1 MKSRLAIF
9 AAIVCLAS
17 PPVAAQVFSWDP
29 LKDVQE
35 VLPEGTPSEGKIISA
50 RVQVREMAQDAL
62 ASLYE
67 IAPGTR
73 RVIER
78 AAGYAVFS
86 TFGIKLLF
94 AGGQQGKGV
103 VVNNRTHRQTFMK
116 MVGVQAGLGFGV
128 ARTRL
133 IFIFETVN
141 SMQSF
146 INQGW
151 EFGASG
157 SLSAAADSQGGMF
170 TGSVSVSP
178 GVFVYQITDTGL
190 AAQIT
195 ATGTR
200 FFKDD
205 ALN

>member
-1 MKSRLAIF
+1 MKHLF
-9 AAIVCLAS
+9 ALVTATIVLCLS
-17 PPVAAQVFSWDP
+17 GGAAY
-29 LKDVQE
+29 
-35 VLPEGTPSEGKIISA
+35 
-50 RVQVREMAQDAL
+50 AQDETAL
-62 ASLYE
+62 IQSRQEIRELAQDSLSTLYE
-67 IAPGTR
+67 YQPAAR
-73 RVIER
+73 YAIEH

-86 TFGIKLLF
+86 TFGIKLFF

-128 ARTRL
+128 AKTRL
-133 IFIFETVN
+133 IFVFETASSLQN
-141 SMQSF
+141 F
-146 INQGW
+146 INLGW

-157 SLSAAADSQGGMF
+157 SLSATAEQQGGMF
-170 TGSVSVSP
+170 NGSASVMP

-195 ATGTR
+195 ATGTK

>member
-1 MKSRLAIF
+1 M
-9 AAIVCLAS
+9 
-17 PPVAAQVFSWDP
+17 
-29 LKDVQE
+29 
-35 VLPEGTPSEGKIISA
+35 
-50 RVQVREMAQDAL
+50 
-62 ASLYE
+62 
-67 IAPGTR
+67 
-73 RVIER
+73 
-78 AAGYAVFS
+78 
-86 TFGIKLLF
+86 
-94 AGGQQGKGV
+94 

-128 ARTRL
+128 AKTRL
-133 IFIFETVN
+133 IFVFETVN
-141 SMQSF
+141 SLQSF

-195 ATGTR
+195 ASGTK

-205 ALN
+205 SLN

>member
-1 MKSRLAIF
+1 MQRRTALAAAALSLMLSSAAVQAQDETALIQSRN
-9 AAIVCLAS
+9 
-17 PPVAAQVFSWDP
+17 
-29 LKDVQE
+29 E
-35 VLPEGTPSEGKIISA
+35 
-50 RVQVREMAQDAL
+50 VREAAMDAL
-62 ASLYE
+62 STLYE
-67 IAPGTR
+67 FQPAAR
-73 RVIER
+73 YAIEH

-116 MVGVQAGLGFGV
+116 MVGLQAGLGFGI
-128 ARTRL
+128 AKTRL
-133 IFIFETVN
+133 VFIFETASSLQNFV
-141 SMQSF
+141 
-146 INQGW
+146 NQGW

-157 SLSAAADSQGGMF
+157 SLAAAADRQGGMF
-170 TGSVSVSP
+170 IGAVSVMP

-195 ATGTR
+195 ASGTK

>member
-1 MKSRLAIF
+1 MSRFLRFLSLWLGAVLMALSF
-9 AAIVCLAS
+9 GVH
-17 PPVAAQVFSWDP
+17 AQD
-29 LKDVQE
+29 E
-35 VLPEGTPSEGKIISA
+35 SA
-50 RVQVREMAQDAL
+50 VIQTRNEIREATQDAL
-62 ASLYE
+62 ATLYE
-67 IAPGTR
+67 FQPSARYAIDH
-73 RVIER
+73 
-78 AAGYAVFS
+78 AAGYGVFS
-86 TFGIKLLF
+86 ATGIKLLF
-94 AGGQQGKGV
+94 AGGRQGRGM
-103 VVNNRTHRQTFMK
+103 VVNNRTHRQTFMR
-116 MVGVQAGLGFGV
+116 MIGVQAGLGLGI

-133 IFIFETVN
+133 IFVFET
-141 SMQSF
+141 QSALQNF

-157 SLSAAADSQGGMF
+157 SLAAAAGGEGGMF
-170 TGSVSVSP
+170 NGAVSVAP

>member
-1 MKSRLAIF
+1 MSLQNGRDT
-9 AAIVCLAS
+9 S
-17 PPVAAQVFSWDP
+17 
-29 LKDVQE
+29 
-35 VLPEGTPSEGKIISA
+35 
-50 RVQVREMAQDAL
+50 
-62 ASLYE
+62 ASLADHPVRIPPDARSAVE
-67 IAPGTR
+67 QAG
-73 RVIER
+73 
-78 AAGYAVFS
+78 GYAVFG

-94 AGGQQGKGV
+94 AGGQQGKGM
-103 VVNNRTHRQTFMK
+103 VVNKRTHRQTFVK

-128 ARTRL
+128 AKTRL
-133 IFIFETVN
+133 IFIFETVS

-146 INQGW
+146 IDQGW
-151 EFGASG
+151 QFGASG

-170 TGSVSVSP
+170 TGAASVSP

-195 ATGTR
+195 ATGTK

>member
-1 MKSRLAIF
+1 MRNFSRIIQATLVAVLMALSLGARAQDESAVIQSRHE
-9 AAIVCLAS
+9 IREAS
-17 PPVAAQVFSWDP
+17 
-29 LKDVQE
+29 
-35 VLPEGTPSEGKIISA
+35 
-50 RVQVREMAQDAL
+50 QDAL
-62 ASLYE
+62 ATLYE
-67 IAPGTR
+67 FQPSAR
-73 RVIER
+73 YAIEH
-78 AAGYAVFS
+78 AAGYGVFS

-94 AGGQQGKGV
+94 AGGRQGRGM
-103 VVNNRTHRQTFMK
+103 VVNNRTQRQTFMR
-116 MVGVQAGLGFGV
+116 MVGVQAGLGLGI

-133 IFIFETVN
+133 IFVFETTSALN
-141 SMQSF
+141 NF

-157 SLSAAADSQGGMF
+157 SLAAVAGGEGGMF
-170 TGSVSVSP
+170 NGAVSVAP
-178 GVFVYQITDTGL
+178 GVFAYQLTESGL

>member
-1 MKSRLAIF
+1 MSLVLRNLYAFIAMMLMALSGAVQAQDETALIQSRLEIRE
-9 AAIVCLAS
+9 AAH
-17 PPVAAQVFSWDP
+17 
-29 LKDVQE
+29 
-35 VLPEGTPSEGKIISA
+35 
-50 RVQVREMAQDAL
+50 DAL
-62 ASLYE
+62 ATLYE
-67 IAPGTR
+67 FQPGAR
-73 RVIER
+73 YAVER

-94 AGGQQGKGV
+94 AGGRQGRGV
-103 VVNNRTHRQTFMK
+103 VVNNRTSRETFMR

-133 IFIFETVN
+133 IFVFETN
-141 SMQSF
+141 SALQSF

-151 EFGASG
+151 EFGAAG
-157 SLSAAADSQGGMF
+157 SLAAAAGGEGGMF
-170 TGSVSVSP
+170 NGAVSVAP
-178 GVFVYQITDTGL
+178 GVFVFQITDTGL

-200 FFKDD
+200 FFKDT

>member
-1 MKSRLAIF
+1 MHRRIVLA
-9 AAIVCLAS
+9 AAAVGLLLCS
-17 PPVAAQVFSWDP
+17 VA
-29 LKDVQE
+29 
-35 VLPEGTPSEGKIISA
+35 
-50 RVQVREMAQDAL
+50 VRAQDEAAL
-62 ASLYE
+62 IQSRNEIREAAMDALSTLYE
-67 IAPGTR
+67 FQPEAR
-73 RVIER
+73 YAIEH

-103 VVNNRTHRQTFMK
+103 VINNRTHRQTFMK
-116 MVGVQAGLGFGV
+116 MVGLQAGLGFGV
-128 ARTRL
+128 AKTRL
-133 IFIFETVN
+133 IFVFETA
-141 SMQSF
+141 SAMQSF

-157 SLSAAADSQGGMF
+157 SLAAAADRQGGMF
-170 TGSVSVSP
+170 SGAVSVMP

-195 ATGTR
+195 ASGTK
-200 FFKDD
+200 FFRDD

>member
-1 MKSRLAIF
+1 MKRRLALTAALLCLSTAPVRAQDESAILQSRLEI
-9 AAIVCLAS
+9 
-17 PPVAAQVFSWDP
+17 
-29 LKDVQE
+29 
-35 VLPEGTPSEGKIISA
+35 
-50 RVQVREMAQDAL
+50 REAAQDAL
-62 ASLYE
+62 STLYE
-67 IAPGTR
+67 FQPAAR
-73 RVIER
+73 YAIEH

-116 MVGVQAGLGFGV
+116 MVGLQAGLGFGI
-128 ARTRL
+128 AKTRL
-133 IFIFETVN
+133 IFVFETVN
-141 SMQSF
+141 SLQSF

-178 GVFVYQITDTGL
+178 GVFIYQITDTGL

-195 ATGTR
+195 ASGSK

-205 ALN
+205 SLN

>member
-1 MKSRLAIF
+1 M
-9 AAIVCLAS
+9 
-17 PPVAAQVFSWDP
+17 
-29 LKDVQE
+29 
-35 VLPEGTPSEGKIISA
+35 
-50 RVQVREMAQDAL
+50 
-62 ASLYE
+62 
-67 IAPGTR
+67 
-73 RVIER
+73 
-78 AAGYAVFS
+78 
-86 TFGIKLLF
+86 
-94 AGGQQGKGV
+94 

-128 ARTRL
+128 AKTRL
-133 IFIFETVN
+133 VFIFETV
-141 SMQSF
+141 SAMQSF

-157 SLSAAADSQGGMF
+157 SLAAAADGQGGMF
-170 TGSVSVSP
+170 TGAAAAAP

-195 ATGTR
+195 ATGQK

>member
-1 MKSRLAIF
+1 MRHISRILCTLLAATLMGLSFGAHAQDELAIM
-9 AAIVCLAS
+9 
-17 PPVAAQVFSWDP
+17 QGR
-29 LKDVQE
+29 Q
-35 VLPEGTPSEGKIISA
+35 
-50 RVQVREMAQDAL
+50 QVREAAQDTL
-62 ASLYE
+62 SMLYE
-67 IAPGTR
+67 YQPAAR
-73 RVIER
+73 YAVEH

-94 AGGQQGKGV
+94 AGGQQGKGM

-128 ARTRL
+128 AKTRL
-133 IFIFETVN
+133 VFIFETV
-141 SMQSF
+141 SAMQSF

-157 SLSAAADSQGGMF
+157 SLAAAADGQGGMF
-170 TGSVSVSP
+170 TGAASAAP

-195 ATGTR
+195 ATGQK
-200 FFKDD
+200 FYKDD

>member
-1 MKSRLAIF
+1 MKNPFATLAAALLLCLSAGLSQAQDDSAVMQGRL
-9 AAIVCLAS
+9 V
-17 PPVAAQVFSWDP
+17 VREAAQDTLSTLYEFQP
-29 LKDVQE
+29 
-35 VLPEGTPSEGKIISA
+35 SA
-50 RVQVREMAQDAL
+50 RQL
-62 ASLYE
+62 
-67 IAPGTR
+67 
-73 RVIER
+73 IEH

-86 TFGIKLLF
+86 SVGIKLLF

-116 MVGVQAGLGFGV
+116 MIGVQAGLGFGI
-128 ARTRL
+128 AKTRL
-133 IFIFETVN
+133 VFVFETV
-141 SMQSF
+141 SAMQGF

-157 SLSAAADSQGGMF
+157 TLSAAADSQGGIF
-170 TGSVSVSP
+170 TGSVSISP

>member
-1 MKSRLAIF
+1 MKRRRAIT
-9 AAIVCLAS
+9 AALLCLSTA
-17 PPVAAQVFSWDP
+17 PVWAQD
-29 LKDVQE
+29 D
-35 VLPEGTPSEGKIISA
+35 SA
-50 RVQVREMAQDAL
+50 ILQGRFEIREAAQDAL
-62 ASLYE
+62 STLYE
-67 IAPGTR
+67 IQPAAR
-73 RVIER
+73 YAIEH
-78 AAGYAVFS
+78 AAGHAVFS

-116 MVGVQAGLGFGV
+116 MVGLQAGLGFGV
-128 ARTRL
+128 AKTRL
-133 IFIFETVN
+133 IFVFETA
-141 SMQSF
+141 SSLQSF

-170 TGSVSVSP
+170 TGSFSVSP

-190 AAQIT
+190 AAQ
-195 ATGTR
+195 ATVSGTK